1 MTTSS
6 GIEVWTLKD
15 DSGGLELDGWNR
27 GNEIYRSMIRGGNPR
42 QVKGNNDYS
51 QRLISDGLSM
61 VGEVFEFMQNY
72 FHTKCSETVLQLGI
86 IWLVGRF
93 EKQNTAASRSF
104 WDDGK
109 RATSAT
115 SMTRLTTTA

>member
-15 DSGGLELDGWNR
+15 DPGGLELDGWNC

-61 VGEVFEFMQNY
+61 VGEVFELMQNHFQY
-72 FHTKCSETVLQLGI
+72 
-86 IWLVGRF
+86 
-93 EKQNTAASRSF
+93 
-104 WDDGK
+104 
-109 RATSAT
+109 
-115 SMTRLTTTA
+115 